1 MAVVDVLD
9 GRAAYKRRIQLTG
22 RSTYI
27 VSLPKEWVET
37 WRLGRGSEVTLEVMP
52 DGSLKIAPAA
62 SERPARRDRRV
73 IDLRGKELDLSFV
86 IKSVIASYLAGYD
99 EVLLL
104 FGDGSVDAVSK
115 IRSIV
120 ESNILGFNVLEEGPG
135 YIVFVSVVDHRS
147 MEFSRALSRMA
158 RIAAEMLRDVARG
171 LENGDRGLLDL
182 VAERDQLVDKLYLY
196 MARQMTMASSGRLP
210 LKDLGVYSP
219 AEIVHLFLAVKSI
232 ERVADHATILS
243 VRVSASLGAGMSV
256 ETGLSSLVM
265 EAAEG
270 FSKSVEALIKAD
282 AGLAASIAPVLSEYR
297 SRLESMTAQEFLRG
311 GGSLLRYLVID
322 SMRRITGYS
331 LDIAEA
337 ALDISAVREKAKS
350 EGP

>member
-1 MAVVDVLD
+1 M
-9 GRAAYKRRIQLTG
+9 
-22 RSTYI
+22 
-27 VSLPKEWVET
+27 
-37 WRLGRGSEVTLEVMP
+37 
-52 DGSLKIAPAA
+52 
-62 SERPARRDRRV
+62 
-73 IDLRGKELDLSFV
+73 
-86 IKSVIASYLAGYD
+86 
-99 EVLLL
+99 
-104 FGDGSVDAVSK
+104 
-115 IRSIV
+115 
-120 ESNILGFNVLEEGPG
+120 
-135 YIVFVSVVDHRS
+135 FVSVVDHRS

-158 RIAAEMLRDVARG
+158 RIASDMISDVARG
-171 LENGDRGLLDL
+171 LESGDRGLLDL

-243 VRVSASLGAGMSV
+243 LRVSASLGAGMKV
-256 ETGLSSLVM
+256 ENGLSSLVM

-270 FSKSVEALIKAD
+270 FSRSVEALIKAD
-282 AGLAASIAPVLSEYR
+282 AALAASIAPALGEYR